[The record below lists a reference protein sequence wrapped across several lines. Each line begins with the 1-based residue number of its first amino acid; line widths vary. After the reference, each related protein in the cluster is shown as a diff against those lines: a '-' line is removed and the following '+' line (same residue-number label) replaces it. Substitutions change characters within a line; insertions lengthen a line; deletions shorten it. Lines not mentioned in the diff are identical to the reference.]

1 MDVHFKN
8 GGLELKRILSKI
20 KQHLK
25 ARKVCV
31 IGGINVSV
39 KRRHETSTLK
49 FVALLLEFP
58 WEQTGGP
65 RTTPCI

>member
-1 MDVHFKN
+1 MDGHFKN
-8 GGLELKRILSKI
+8 GGLIPKRILSKI

-39 KRRHETSTLK
+39 K
-49 FVALLLEFP
+49 
-58 WEQTGGP
+58 
-65 RTTPCI
+65 